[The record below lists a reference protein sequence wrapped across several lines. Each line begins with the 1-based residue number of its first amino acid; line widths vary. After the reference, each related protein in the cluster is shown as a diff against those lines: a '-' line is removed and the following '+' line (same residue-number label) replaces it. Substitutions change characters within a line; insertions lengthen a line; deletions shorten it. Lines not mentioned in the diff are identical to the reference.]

1 MMSLLLKKITKSN
14 DRTKQPSTGEKL
26 KSNQPSSYL
35 RRQSITMFRKRVR
48 FSSDGEEQEHKMSDV
63 GRVLT
68 EKVHQGNCQ
77 FQKKMTLADLK
88 QKNPPGFKKFQETVD
103 SQMLNEEVALKLWED
118 IFKPLYTFDLLQT
131 DPKFLEM

>member
-1 MMSLLLKKITKSN
+1 
-14 DRTKQPSTGEKL
+14 
-26 KSNQPSSYL
+26 
-35 RRQSITMFRKRVR
+35 MFRKRVR
-48 FSSDGEEQEHKMSDV
+48 FSFDGEEQEHKMSDV
-63 GRVLT
+63 GQMLT

-77 FQKKMTLADLK
+77 VQRKMALADLK